1 MAAIAARYARAY
13 AEVATDHKLDPEKAI
28 QELDELGKLFTQNHE
43 LHSVFLNPAVAHED
57 KLKLL
62 GAIIQKIGGAK
73 LLRNFLAVLIDQ
85 RRIGLIAEIA
95 REFREQFDERVGIA
109 DAQVSSSRELSAAE
123 KKTLEA
129 QLANVTGKKIRA
141 RYAEDPALIGGVV
154 VRIGSTIYDGSV
166 RGRLQKMKEQI
177 TAR

>member
-1 MAAIAARYARAY
+1 MAAIAARYARAF
-13 AEVATDHKLDPEKAI
+13 AEVATEHKLDPEQTV
-28 QELDELGKLFTQNHE
+28 QELDDLGQLFTENRELHE
-43 LHSVFLNPAVAHED
+43 LFLNPAVPHED

-62 GAIIQKIGGAK
+62 DAIIKKMGGGK

-85 RRIGLIAEIA
+85 RRIGLMAEIA

-109 DAQVSSSRELSAAE
+109 DAQVSSARELSPAE

-129 QLANVTGKKIRA
+129 QLTTVTGKRIRA
-141 RYAEDPALIGGVV
+141 RYAEDPGLMGGVV